1 MSENELWPVVW
12 KVDLTIPTTEIAKFS
27 REEWRQRTEQ

>member
-1 MSENELWPVVW
+1 MSEKELWPVIW
-12 KVDLTIPTTEIAKFS
+12 KVDLTIPTTGIAKCS